1 VLESVVNISEGRR
14 ADVLQA
20 LARACGPV
28 LLDVHSDADHHRS
41 VFTMASVDPDEVEAA
56 ARRLATACADA
67 ALSLADHD
75 GEHPRL
81 GVIDV
86 VPFVALGPTPT
97 AVSVDAARAFA
108 DWIGTTLDVP
118 AFLYDLAD
126 PDRRTLPSVRR
137 HAFASRAPDS
147 GPATPHPN
155 LGATA
160 VGARAVLIAVN
171 LELAGPN
178 IELAREV
185 ASQLRERDGGL
196 PGVRA
201 LGIALPTHASAQV
214 SMNLVDLN
222 ATGLETAC
230 VRAREHIEALGG
242 RVQRVELVGLV
253 PAAELDACS
262 AAFLEWSGLSEL
274 DTIESRMASATNGPD
289 ASGGAATGA
298 TAAGEPG
305 PRA

>member
-1 VLESVVNISEGRR
+1 MINISEGRR

-20 LARACGPV
+20 LARACGAV

-41 VFTMASVDPDEVEAA
+41 VFTIASVVTDEVEAA

-75 GEHPRL
+75 GTHPRL

-97 AVSVDAARAFA
+97 AVSVDAVRAFA
-108 DWIGTTLDVP
+108 NWIGTELDVP

-126 PDRRTLPSVRR
+126 PDRRTLPSARR
-137 HAFASRAPDS
+137 TAFSSRAPDA

-160 VGARAVLIAVN
+160 VGARGVLVAVN
-171 LELAGPN
+171 LELVGPN

-201 LGIALPTHASAQV
+201 LGIALPTPATAQV
-214 SMNLVDLN
+214 SMNLVDLD

-230 VRAREHIEALGG
+230 VAAREHIEMLGG
-242 RVQRVELVGLV
+242 RVHRVELVGLV
-253 PAAELDACS
+253 PAVVLAECS
-262 AAFLEWSGLSEL
+262 TEFLAWSGLSEL
-274 DTIESRMASATNGPD
+274 DTIESRMAAATNGPG
-289 ASGGAATGA
+289 ASGGAGTGA
-298 TAAGEPG
+298 TTDGGPA